1 MPNHNAA
8 VPAPELVDKEVKV
21 LELRRAGLTW
31 QRIAEEVGYKDHTG
45 AYAAYK
51 RAIKRTQQ
59 QPADEL
65 REAELDRIDR
75 LQLALW
81 PKAMKGDNASVNT
94 IVRLME
100 RRARLLGLDTPIKI
114 QQDVVNWDGNES
126 IDRAVRDLAALLTIN
141 NATGSG
147 EGAMAIEASEVEP
160 ITAGDE
166 LENVVDSLGA
176 RVGQDPNGVG
186 VDSLES
192 LTTTQDEMGSSSL
205 DLG

>member
-31 QRIAEEVGYKDHTG
+31 QRIAEEVGYADHTG

-51 RAIKRTQQ
+51 RAIKRTMQ

-81 PKAMKGDNASVNT
+81 PKAMKGDNASINT

-126 IDRAVRDLAALLTIN
+126 IDRAVRELAALLTANDAIS
-141 NATGSG
+141 AG
-147 EGAMAIEASEVEP
+147 ESAMAIEASEIEP
-160 ITAGDE
+160 TAAGNE
-166 LENVVDSLGA
+166 LEDLADPIGE
-176 RVGQDPNGVG
+176 RLGQDPNGVG
-186 VDSLES
+186 VDSVASPEQPED
-192 LTTTQDEMGSSSL
+192 TMGSSS
-205 DLG
+205 GN

>member
-8 VPAPELVDKEVKV
+8 VPSPELVDKEVKV

-31 QRIAEEVGYKDHTG
+31 QRIAEETGYADHTG

-51 RAIKRTQQ
+51 RAIKRTMQ

-65 REAELDRIDR
+65 REQEVDRIDR

-81 PKAMKGDNASVNT
+81 PKAMKGDERSIST

-100 RRARLLGLDTPIKI
+100 RRAKLLGLDAPTRI
-114 QQDVVNWDGNES
+114 QQDVTTWTGDES
-126 IDRAVRDLAALLTIN
+126 IDRAVRDLAALLTANDADGASKSTMAEYPSEIESVTTGDGLEELVN
-141 NATGSG
+141 PVGSG
-147 EGAMAIEASEVEP
+147 M
-160 ITAGDE
+160 
-166 LENVVDSLGA
+166 
-176 RVGQDPNGVG
+176 GQDSNGSR

-192 LTTTQDEMGSSSL
+192 TQQPEN
-205 DLG
+205 

>member
-8 VPAPELVDKEVKV
+8 VPSPELVDKEVKV

-31 QRIAEEVGYKDHTG
+31 QRIAEETGYADHTG

-51 RAIKRTQQ
+51 RAIKRTMQ

-81 PKAMKGDNASVNT
+81 PKAMKGDNASINT

-114 QQDVVNWDGNES
+114 QQDITTWTGDDS
-126 IDRAVRDLAALLTIN
+126 IDRAVRDLAALLTAN
-141 NATGSG
+141 DENSSG
-147 EGAMAIEASEVEP
+147 ASDVGEHQGESEP

-166 LENVVDSLGA
+166 LEELADPIGSGL
-176 RVGQDPNGVG
+176 GQDPDRLG
-186 VDSLES
+186 VDSMES
-192 LTTTQDEMGSSSL
+192 PTTAQD
-205 DLG
+205 

>member
-8 VPAPELVDKEVKV
+8 VPSPELVDKEVKV

-31 QRIAEEVGYKDHTG
+31 QRIAEETGYADHTG

-51 RAIKRTQQ
+51 RAIKRTMQ

-65 REAELDRIDR
+65 REQEVDRIDR

-81 PKAMKGDNASVNT
+81 PKAMKGDERSIST

-100 RRARLLGLDTPIKI
+100 RRAKLLGLDAPTRI
-114 QQDVVNWDGNES
+114 QQDVTTWTGDES
-126 IDRAVRDLAALLTIN
+126 IDRAVRDLAALLTAN
-141 NATGSG
+141 DADSSG
-147 EGAMAIEASEVEP
+147 ESAMAEPTGESLAITTGDGLEEVADP
-160 ITAGDE
+160 
-166 LENVVDSLGA
+166 LGE
-176 RVGQDPNGVG
+176 RLGQDPNGSG

-192 LTTTQDEMGSSSL
+192 TQQPEN
-205 DLG
+205 